1 MAFKQLSD
9 YDYLKAVLYL
19 ERMEELDDTYL
30 DKQTKWYCRIVQSV
44 INLHDEERLHH
55 NTIDVLELMRVKSGY
70 DFIKTLKG

>member
-19 ERMEELDDTYL
+19 ERMEELDDTNL

-44 INLHDEERLHH
+44 INLHDEYQMNYH
-55 NTIDVLELMRVKSGY
+55 TMDVFELMRVKSGY
-70 DFIKTLKG
+70 DFIKGLKG